1 MPKGIQ
7 IVPVLKLKNA
17 PKDVQANRPIG
28 VDVGVVDPGCE
39 RYLQCNATYSLLRL
53 VQNTDKEEKEID
65 GVSPLGAWRGS
76 RWGSEL

>member
-39 RYLQCNATYSLLRL
+39 GYLQRIL
-53 VQNTDKEEKEID
+53 VDCLEQSFENENFFGLTFGGLK
-65 GVSPLGAWRGS
+65 G
-76 RWGSEL
+76 